1 MSGPERDDEG
11 ERPKLSWSEIDKRRD
26 KPRTRADR
34 EQRPRGAAAEARA
47 RAAAQQYLKQ
57 KGGALFAKHG
67 ASGRGEALAAAVRD
81 AQGTAGF
88 AEACRA
94 YLRELGPP
102 REASLCARFLDAR
115 DAELVL
121 AGLRGLEGLRAGGAL
136 PAGAGLRAQLRMLA
150 DDANGEVASAAETL
164 LAAL

>member
-1 MSGPERDDEG
+1 LSGHERDDDG

-34 EQRPRGAAAEARA
+34 ETRPRGAAAEARSRSA
-47 RAAAQQYLKQ
+47 TQQYLKQ
-57 KGGALFAKHG
+57 KGGALFTKHG
-67 ASGRGEALAAAVRD
+67 AGGRGEALARDVRD
-81 AQGTAGF
+81 SHGTAGF

-102 REASLCARFLDAR
+102 RDGSLCSRFLDAR
-115 DAELVL
+115 DPDLVL
-121 AGLRGLEGLRAGGAL
+121 AGLAGLERLRAEGAL

-150 DDANGEVASAAETL
+150 DDANDEVASAAEAL
-164 LAAL
+164 LRAP